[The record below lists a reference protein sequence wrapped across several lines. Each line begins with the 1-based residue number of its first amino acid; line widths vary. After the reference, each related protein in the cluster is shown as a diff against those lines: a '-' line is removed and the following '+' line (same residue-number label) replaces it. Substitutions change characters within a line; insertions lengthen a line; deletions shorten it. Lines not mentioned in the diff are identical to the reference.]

1 MFRPLQLLGLG
12 FLISVAFAADEEW
25 ISLFDGKSL
34 DGWTTL
40 DGKPVTKGWKVED
53 GAIHRAGRG
62 GDIVTGEKFEDFV
75 LEFEWKISKRGNSGV
90 KYRVQRN
97 VGLEYQVLDDN
108 EHPDR
113 RKPSHRA
120 ASFYDLLPAP
130 DSKPLKPVGEWNHGK
145 IVAKGPKLEHWL
157 NGEKVATLDQS
168 SDDWRKRLEAS
179 KYRKRENFGQ
189 VGSPI
194 LLQDHGDAVWFRN
207 LRIRKL

>member
-1 MFRPLQLLGLG
+1 MTATFRLLGLSL
-12 FLISVAFAADEEW
+12 LISAASAADDGW

-40 DGKPVTKGWKVED
+40 KGEPVTKGWEVVD
-53 GAIHRAGRG
+53 GTIHRSGRG
-62 GDIVTGEKFEDFV
+62 GDIVTKESFKDFV

-90 KYRVQRN
+90 KYRVQGN

-113 RKPSHRA
+113 MKPSHRA
-120 ASFYDLLPAP
+120 ASFYDLLQAP
-130 DSKPLKPVGEWNHGK
+130 DDKPLKPVGEWNHGK
-145 IVAKGPKLEHWL
+145 IVADGTKLEHWL
-157 NGEKVATLDQS
+157 NGKLVVSLDQS
-168 SDDWRKRLEAS
+168 TDQWKKLFEAS
-179 KYRKRENFGQ
+179 KYRKRENFGA
-189 VGSPI
+189 VASPI